1 MVKDIHNYAENQL
14 NDFLEYLAIP
24 SVSAENKGIKE
35 ASDWLVK
42 KFEQLGAKKSEKWE
56 KKGQNPFVY
65 AEFEGKS
72 SKTVLFY
79 NHYDVQ
85 PAQPLNE
92 WQTEPFKPTFVDGKL
107 VARGA
112 SDDKGELMARLVM
125 VKWFQENG
133 GLPVNLK
140 FFVEG
145 EEEIGSLHVD
155 EAVKEHAEELEAD
168 ACIWEGGGKNSV
180 NRFEVISGM
189 KGIVS
194 FDIEAVIADV
204 DMHSS
209 LACFAPNAAWRL
221 VQGLA
226 TLKDKNGRVTVEGFY
241 DDVDELT
248 SVEKAAVEQMDFDE
262 EKVKRT
268 FGLKREF
275 ITDKPAYAF
284 VNEPTMTINGLTSG
298 YEGEGV
304 KTVLPKYAKAKL
316 DCRLVPKQNP
326 EKIVRLVEAH
336 LRKNGFADLKVTF
349 NLGENAFRSDSS
361 HAFVQLAMTTAKKV
375 YGDDQVKYV
384 PNAAGGGPIEC
395 FGNVLKLPIVLVGVH
410 NAASGAHAPNEHI
423 LVSDFVQGVEYLI
436 ELLQKF

>member
-1 MVKDIHNYAENQL
+1 MSKNIHNYAEMHL
-14 NDFLEYLAIP
+14 NDFLDYLAIP
-24 SVSAENKGIKE
+24 SVSAENKGIDE

-42 KFEQLGAKKSEKWE
+42 TFEQLGAKKSEKWE
-56 KKGQNPFVY
+56 KEGQNPFVY

-72 SKTVLFY
+72 AKTVLFY

-85 PAQPLNE
+85 PAQPLDE
-92 WQTEPFKPTFVDGKL
+92 WKTEPFNPTFVEGKL

-155 EAVKEHAEELEAD
+155 EAVREHAKELKAD

-180 NRFEVISGM
+180 GRFEVISGM

-194 FDIEAVIADV
+194 FDVEAVTADV

-226 TLKDKNGRVTVEGFY
+226 TLKDKNGRITVDGFY
-241 DDVDELT
+241 DDVDDLT
-248 SVEKAAVEQMDFDE
+248 DLEKKAVAQMDFDE
-262 EKVKRT
+262 EKVKET
-268 FGLKREF
+268 FGLKRDF

-316 DCRLVPKQNP
+316 DCRLVPGQDP
-326 EKIVRLVEAH
+326 EKMVKLVEAH
-336 LRKNGFADLKVTF
+336 LKKNGFADLKVTF
-349 NLGENAFRSDSS
+349 NLGENAFRSDSD
-361 HAFVQLAMTTAKKV
+361 HAFVKLAMATAKKV
-375 YGDDQVKYV
+375 YGDRQVKYV

-423 LVSDFVQGVEYLI
+423 LVSDFSQGVEYLT
-436 ELLQKF
+436 ELLQNF